1 MKHSIFVKF
10 LVLILT
16 ALSLVAAIGGG
27 AGIVALERSGLYVR
41 DLDTLQDQELDSIA
55 KTLADSFANR
65 YAVVEKGNLPYVLRE
80 RMYPNP
86 AGRSDAE
93 HWRILLKSGDAVLVT
108 PGDISGFSLAKTY
121 TISPLYPLVSLYGPN
136 DAPEETKPSEPSDEP
151 ESTETPA
158 PANSVYQELVVPKDY
173 LYYEQDTQWNGA
185 GFTTYYL
192 YYYQAPEYQV
202 TVYMNP
208 GVLESSALQLL
219 TDIFPFRY
227 EFIAILILGIVLF
240 LAGLCYLCWSAGR
253 TTSGKIRPGGLYAL
267 PIDLYLLGS
276 SGAVFT
282 GYQLWQD
289 VMEWVSNDGPHPG
302 NLSLA
307 AVILLVLSIVLLSFL
322 CAVSAQLK
330 VREFYWWHHSCLG
343 WCIGQ
348 IARFFRFLG
357 QGCRSVIGLLPIV
370 WQWVMAAVAMALL
383 LLAAFILTWNLSWGW
398 TSLIPVI
405 LFCAAIVLYSGYA
418 FGTLLKAIRRLHQ
431 GDFGHKVSTRF
442 LYGNFRE
449 FAEELNSLQDTVV
462 AAAEN
467 ETRAERMK
475 SELITNVS
483 HDIKTPLTSIINFV
497 DLLQKPHSPEESEEY
512 LEVLSRQSARMK
524 KLIEDLLELSRAN
537 SGNTPVR
544 LSPINAAE
552 AVNQALGE
560 FSDKLEDAKIE
571 PVFHCPEGSMMVMA
585 DGRLTWR
592 VLSNLL
598 SNAVKYAMPETRLYV
613 DLLAVEDKIYLSL
626 KNISRQELN
635 ISPQELMERFVRG
648 DVSRNSEGS
657 GLGMNIAKSLMELQG
672 GEMDLLVDGD
682 LFKVTL
688 AFNACRS

>member
-16 ALSLVAAIGGG
+16 ALSLVAAIGGV
-27 AGIVALERSGLYVR
+27 AGIMALERAGLYVR

-65 YAVVEKGNLPYVLRE
+65 YAVMEKGNLPYVLRE

-93 HWRILLKSGDAVLVT
+93 HWRILLKSGNTVLVN
-108 PGDISGFSLAKTY
+108 PGDITGFSLAKTY
-121 TISPLYPLVSLYGPN
+121 TVSPLYPLVSLYGPN
-136 DAPEETKPSEPSDEP
+136 DAPEDTKPSDAPSQP
-151 ESTETPA
+151 ESPA

-202 TVYMNP
+202 TVYLNP

-227 EFIAILILGIVLF
+227 EFIAILILGVVLF
-240 LAGLCYLCWSAGR
+240 FAGLCYLCWSAGK
-253 TTSGKIRPGGLYAL
+253 TSAGNIHPGGLYAL

-276 SGAVFT
+276 GGAVLG
-282 GYQLWQD
+282 GYRLWQD
-289 VMEWVSNDGPHPG
+289 VMVWITNDGPHPG

-307 AVILLVLSIVLLSFL
+307 AVILLVVAIVVLSFL
-322 CAVSAQLK
+322 CAISAQLK
-330 VREFYWWHHSCLG
+330 VREFFWWHHSCLG

-357 QGCRSVIGLLPIV
+357 RCCRAVINLMPII
-370 WQWVMAAVAMALL
+370 WQWVLAAFAMALL
-383 LLAAFILTWNLSWGW
+383 LLVSFVLTWSLRWGW

-405 LFCAAIVLYSGYA
+405 LFCAAIVLYGGYA
-418 FGTLLKAIRRLHQ
+418 FGTLLTAIRRLHQ

-449 FAEELNSLQDTVV
+449 FAEELNSLQDTVL

-537 SGNTPVR
+537 SGSTPVH
-544 LSPINAAE
+544 LSPIDPVE
-552 AVNQALGE
+552 TVNQALGE
-560 FSDKLEDAKIE
+560 FSDKLADAKIE
-571 PVFHCPEGSMMVMA
+571 PVFRYPEESLAVLA

-592 VLSNLL
+592 ILSNLL

-613 DLLAVEDKIYLSL
+613 DLLAVEDKVFLSL

-635 ISPQELMERFVRG
+635 ISSEELMERFVRG
-648 DVSRNSEGS
+648 DISRNTEGS

-672 GEMDLLVDGD
+672 GEMELLVDGD

-688 AFNACRS
+688 AFNAHRS